1 MEALDKRIV
10 NRLQEDERIH
20 YQEELLKYLP
30 DCSEK
35 AERVDCEL
43 LLSQIP
49 SRNNPTALQ
58 EDVREESKEELQEH
72 AG

>member
-1 MEALDKRIV
+1 MELLDKRIA

-20 YQEELLKYLP
+20 YQEELLNRLP

-35 AERVDCEL
+35 AEPVDCAL

-49 SRNNPTALQ
+49 LRNNPAALH
-58 EDVREESKEELQEH
+58 EGAPEESPEEIQEQ